1 MISNRKYKDGV
12 FVDLFSQKENLLE
25 LYHALSGFDY
35 SNETKVEIITLDGVL
50 FTPFKN
56 DLAAFIE
63 NRFVV
68 LMEHQSTLSDNIPMR
83 MFLYLA
89 REYEKILKEETLYKK
104 KRVWIP
110 TPELYVLYNGT
121 DPCPKE
127 QILKLSDSFLVTK
140 EQPMVELQV
149 KQININYGINDNLLE
164 KSQKLHDYSY
174 LIQTIRN
181 FLTEGMTRDEAITLA
196 LELCVKQG
204 ILQNYLR
211 QKGSEVLNML
221 LTEYNEE
228 IVLRVTKEEARE
240 DGLLE
245 GRKEGRKEGILN
257 TIEICRELN
266 LPEDE
271 IKKKLQEKFHLPE
284 NEAEQYLKETN

>member
-1 MISNRKYKDGV
+1 
-12 FVDLFSQKENLLE
+12 
-25 LYHALSGFDY
+25 
-35 SNETKVEIITLDGVL
+35 
-50 FTPFKN
+50 
-56 DLAAFIE
+56 
-63 NRFVV
+63 
-68 LMEHQSTLSDNIPMR
+68 MEHQSTLSDNIPMR

-228 IVLRVTKEEARE
+228 IALRVTKEEARE